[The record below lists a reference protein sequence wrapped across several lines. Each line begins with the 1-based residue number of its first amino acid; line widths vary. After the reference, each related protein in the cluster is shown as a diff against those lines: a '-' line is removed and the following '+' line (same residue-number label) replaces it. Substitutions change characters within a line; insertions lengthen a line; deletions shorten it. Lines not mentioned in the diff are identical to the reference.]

1 MTKSEPEKWLAEK
14 KEKTMQETPETIS
27 EEAIREI
34 YWKVELKES
43 LTSAIQSLK
52 DAIEIN
58 RYPAEKGTC
67 SFFLTCFTQAK
78 RGGIDVTEAEA
89 LIKNNL
95 WVHEE
100 CLVECDWFKPFE
112 RLKLKGLTDSQ
123 KLMLLLQVDEY
134 LCVLDYLT
142 KTIDLR
148 ENWVQ
153 GLIKS
158 LPSPI
163 LLSQESREKVQH
175 MIAEGPIIGPYLE
188 YLNSA
193 CNLGEACG

>member
-1 MTKSEPEKWLAEK
+1 MKRIGPFLIKSNF
-14 KEKTMQETPETIS
+14 KTNLSLFYINIKISLLFSFYFCQKIS
-27 EEAIREI
+27 EFF
-34 YWKVELKES
+34 
-43 LTSAIQSLK
+43 
-52 DAIEIN
+52 N
-58 RYPAEKGTC
+58 
-67 SFFLTCFTQAK
+67 FFLTCFTQAK